1 MLSAVLAEG
10 TTTIDNAA
18 KEPHVVDVANFLN
31 TMGADIRGAGTDII
45 KINSILFN
53 IEKRHKMYGIE
64 KVEDN
69 IISLAHYGEQNGDL
83 MADPEMTFLIK
94 DGSVFPMTFRNDY
107 VGVNWEHIWIEEDG
121 TIKFEKNGPDG
132 AIEFSEIW
140 LNNIKEQQNL

>member
-1 MLSAVLAEG
+1 MKSLSKSAIETFNKLAAMAENDEG
-10 TTTIDNAA
+10 SF
-18 KEPHVVDVANFLN
+18 KLN
-31 TMGADIRGAGTDII
+31 
-45 KINSILFN
+45 NSSCYMPLS
-53 IEKRHKMYGIE
+53 IE

-83 MADPEMTFLIK
+83 IADPEMTFLIK

-121 TIKFEKNGPDG
+121 TIKFEKNGLDG